1 MEGLEPEATRSA
13 HSRSDRPRSEQRLL
27 EEVQRGRDP
36 PPEGSRHPG
45 GELRSGDREAVLRQG
60 VRGGLGKH
68 HQGEPA
74 VRAADEEALQPLVR
88 AYALLLQAFAYVAAV
103 LVGAMALAVTLDVIG
118 RTLGWSNTGWVGEV
132 TEYSLPVATL
142 LVAPYL
148 LYRNEHVR
156 LDVVLAIVPKRVSL
170 FLERCADV
178 LGMMICAIFVWY
190 GIRLLF
196 DSSRLGSMV
205 VKTLAI
211 PAWWQYALC
220 PVWFALLALEFARRL
235 RA

>member
-1 MEGLEPEATRSA
+1 MRTY
-13 HSRSDRPRSEQRLL
+13 
-27 EEVQRGRDP
+27 V
-36 PPEGSRHPG
+36 
-45 GELRSGDREAVLRQG
+45 
-60 VRGGLGKH
+60 
-68 HQGEPA
+68 
-74 VRAADEEALQPLVR
+74 
-88 AYALLLQAFAYVAAV
+88 LLLQACASVAAV

-118 RTLGWSNTGWVGEV
+118 RNLGWSNTGWVVEV

-148 LYRNEHVR
+148 LHRNEHVR
-156 LDVVLAIVPKRVSL
+156 LDIVLAILPRRVSL

-190 GIRLLF
+190 GMRLIY
-196 DSSRLGSMV
+196 DSAHLGSMM

-211 PAWWQYALC
+211 PEWWQYALVPIC
-220 PVWFALLALEFARRL
+220 FFLLAVEFARRL